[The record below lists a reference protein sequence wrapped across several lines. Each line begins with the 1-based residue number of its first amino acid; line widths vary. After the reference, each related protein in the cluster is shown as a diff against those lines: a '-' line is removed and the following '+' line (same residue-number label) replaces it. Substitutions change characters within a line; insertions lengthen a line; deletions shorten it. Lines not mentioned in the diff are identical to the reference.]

1 MIYGDLLFSLF
12 INLQSHFKKN
22 IKIPD
27 LSFQQ
32 IIALLIVP
40 EEGIEMSELS
50 NKLGIDN
57 STATRL
63 VSGLI
68 NKNLII
74 KSKSKND
81 NRVRIVQLS
90 QQGYEIQLRVELKIE
105 SLGKKFDY
113 LIDASSHQEVV
124 EFISS
129 MNWELIKS
137 SIKK

>member
-40 EEGIEMSELS
+40 EEGMEMAELS

-90 QQGYEIQLRVELKIE
+90 QEGYKIQLSVELKIE
-105 SLGKKFDY
+105 NLGKKFDY
-113 LIDASSHQEVV
+113 LIDDTSHQEVV
-124 EFISS
+124 EVISS

>member
-81 NRVRIVQLS
+81 SRVRIVQLS
-90 QQGYEIQLRVELKIE
+90 QQGYKIQLRVELKIE
-105 SLGKKFDY
+105 NLGKKFDC
-113 LIDASSHQEVV
+113 LIDASSHQEVM

>member
-12 INLQSHFKKN
+12 INLQSRFKKN

-90 QQGYEIQLRVELKIE
+90 QEGYKIQLSVELQIE
-105 SLGKKFDY
+105 NLGKKFDY
-113 LIDASSHQEVV
+113 LIDDTSHQEVV
-124 EFISS
+124 EVISS